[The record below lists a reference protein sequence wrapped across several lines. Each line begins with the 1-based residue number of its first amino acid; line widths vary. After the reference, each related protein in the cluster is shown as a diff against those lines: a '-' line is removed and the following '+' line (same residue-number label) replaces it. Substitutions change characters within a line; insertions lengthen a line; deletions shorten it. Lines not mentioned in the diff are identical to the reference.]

1 MVLHSSGICHRL
13 HPMNP
18 ENTHPAPNA
27 PQPRT
32 RVSPWWRAAT
42 YALLIVLATAITTT
56 LSMFEQFKAQISH
69 LQTQLKTTPQIRF
82 VAVLLDD
89 KAAPA
94 MLVTQDPQEGA
105 LQLQRLNTVKE
116 GREDSMQLWALVP
129 GQPPRSLGVIT
140 SKAATMRLPAK
151 ADALDGANTL
161 AISVEDKGG
170 VDVKGSVY
178 ADGGVDA
185 AAKALPARGPRLPYL
200 FQGALVR
207 KAL

>member
-1 MVLHSSGICHRL
+1 
-13 HPMNP
+13 MNSA
-18 ENTHPAPNA
+18 NTPTSLDA
-27 PQPRT
+27 PQPPV
-32 RVSPWWRAAT
+32 RVSSWWRAAT

-105 LQLQRLNTVKE
+105 LQLQRLNAVKE

-129 GQPPRSLGVIT
+129 GQPPQSLGVIT

-151 ADALDGANTL
+151 ADALDGATTL

-185 AAKALPARGPRLPYL
+185 AAKAAPGRGPRLPYL

>member
-1 MVLHSSGICHRL
+1 
-13 HPMNP
+13 MNAEP
-18 ENTHPAPNA
+18 SNA
-27 PQPRT
+27 PHLPPPAT
-32 RVSPWWRAAT
+32 GVSPWWRATT
-42 YALLIVLATAITTT
+42 YTLLIVLAAALTTT

-69 LQTQLKTTPQIRF
+69 LHTQLRTIPQIRF

-94 MLVTQDPQEGA
+94 MLVTHDPQEGA
-105 LQLQRLNTVKE
+105 LQLQRLNAVKE

-129 GQPPRSLGVIT
+129 GQPPQSLGVIT

-151 ADALDGANTL
+151 AEALEGATSL

-170 VDVKGSVY
+170 VDAKGSVY

-185 AAKALPARGPRLPYL
+185 TANSGPARGPRLPYL

>member
-1 MVLHSSGICHRL
+1 MALCLCGTCRRL

-18 ENTHPAPNA
+18 ENTSTPQESPAPRK
-27 PQPRT
+27 Q
-32 RVSPWWRAAT
+32 VSPWWRAAT

-94 MLVTQDPQEGA
+94 MLVTFDPQEGA
-105 LQLQRLNTVKE
+105 LQLQRLNAVKE
-116 GREDSMQLWALVP
+116 GREDSMQLWAQVP
-129 GQPPRSLGVIT
+129 GQQPQSLGVIT
-140 SKAATMRLPAK
+140 SKAATVRLPAK
-151 ADALDGANTL
+151 ADALEGATTL

-185 AAKALPARGPRLPYL
+185 VAKATPARGPRLPYL

>member
-1 MVLHSSGICHRL
+1 
-13 HPMNP
+13 MNP
-18 ENTHPAPNA
+18 EIATTAQDS
-27 PQPRT
+27 PQPPA
-32 RVSPWWRAAT
+32 RVSTWWRAAT
-42 YALLIVLATAITTT
+42 YALLIALAIVVATT

-105 LQLQRLNTVKE
+105 LQLQRLNPVKE
-116 GREDSMQLWALVP
+116 GREDSMQLWALAP
-129 GQPPRSLGVIT
+129 GQPPQSLGVIT

-151 ADALDGANTL
+151 ANALDTASAL

-170 VDVKGSVY
+170 VDVTGSVY
-178 ADGGVDA
+178 ADGGVEA
-185 AAKALPARGPRLPYL
+185 AAKASPARGPRLPYL

>member
-1 MVLHSSGICHRL
+1 
-13 HPMNP
+13 MNS
-18 ENTHPAPNA
+18 ENTHL
-27 PQPRT
+27 PQGSSPPLG
-32 RVSPWWRAAT
+32 RVSTWWRAAT
-42 YALLIVLATAITTT
+42 YALLIVLATAVTTT

-69 LQTQLKTTPQIRF
+69 LQAQLKTTPQIRF
-82 VAVLLDD
+82 MAVLLDD
-89 KAAPA
+89 NAAPA

-105 LQLQRLNTVKE
+105 LQLQRLNAVKE

-129 GQPPRSLGVIT
+129 GRPPKSLGVIT
-140 SKAATMRLPAK
+140 SKAATMRLPANS
-151 ADALDGANTL
+151 DALNGANTL

-185 AAKALPARGPRLPYL
+185 AAKASPARGPRLPYL